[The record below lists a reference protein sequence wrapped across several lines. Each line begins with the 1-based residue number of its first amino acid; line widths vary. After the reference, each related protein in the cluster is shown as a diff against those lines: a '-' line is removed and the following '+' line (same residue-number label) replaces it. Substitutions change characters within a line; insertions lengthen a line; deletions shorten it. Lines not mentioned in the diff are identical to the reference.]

1 MIRRMKQF
9 DVISRYRQGES
20 YRHIA
25 RELGIDRKT
34 VKAIC
39 VRYKEGMDALDVSRN
54 EHEVEEATEQL
65 VLTRSYDSS
74 KRRTRTYTPEVEAR
88 MKELYQKE
96 LGKNK
101 RLGPHKQALTAI
113 AVHEILAEEGHPIG
127 YRTVAHYWRQ
137 LKQKTREAFIRQE
150 YPLGYRVE
158 FDFGEVKLEI
168 AGKVRTY
175 YLAVFASPASDFYWA
190 YLYLNQKQDVFQD
203 AHVQFFEMV
212 GGAYQE
218 VVYDN
223 MRNVVTRFIG
233 RNEKEIN
240 ESLLK
245 LSLYYGFEINVT
257 NCFSGHEKGTVEGR
271 VKHIRQHCFSKHY
284 QFSSLEAAQQHLTD
298 QLIQLNQASQIV
310 EEKKHLLSWRPPFE
324 LAHMVQGRVNK
335 YSLIQFETNAYSVP
349 DYLVGHTVQLKVYHD
364 YFVVYANHE
373 EVCRH
378 QKIEGT
384 HQYQLD
390 IYHYLKTLMKK
401 PGALKHSLVLKHSP
415 DLKALYDLYYKEKP
429 REFLDT
435 LDQCRSLPKDKLIQR
450 LSQTSSERKMKA
462 VSHEATAITH
472 AIEADWQRLN
482 VLYGLERVKR

>member
-1 MIRRMKQF
+1 MIKWMEAEGVIRRMKQF

-20 YRHIA
+20 KRHIA

-39 VRYKEGMDALDVSRN
+39 DRYKKGIDALNSSKS
-54 EHEVEEATEQL
+54 EQEVEEATEQL

-74 KRRTRTYTPEVEAR
+74 KRRARAYTPAVEAR
-88 MKELYQKE
+88 MKELYQQE
-96 LGKNK
+96 LKKNK

-113 AVHEILAEEGHPIG
+113 AVHELLAEEGHPIG

-150 YPLGYRVE
+150 YPLGYRVD

-175 YLAVFASPASDFYWA
+175 HLAVFASPASDFYWA
-190 YLYLNQKQDVFQD
+190 YLYTNQKQDVFQE

-212 GGAYQE
+212 GGVYQE

-223 MRNVVTRFIG
+223 MHNVVTRFIG
-233 RNEKEIN
+233 RSEKELN
-240 ESLLK
+240 ESLIK

-271 VKHIRQHCFSKHY
+271 VKHIRRQCFSKSY
-284 QFSSLEAAQQHLTD
+284 QFSSIEAARDHLTQ
-298 QLIQLNQASQIV
+298 QLIRLNQKSQIV
-310 EEKKHLLSWRPPFE
+310 EEKQYLLTYRPPFE
-324 LAHMVQGRVNK
+324 LAEMVQCRVNK
-335 YSLIQFETNAYSVP
+335 YSIIQYETNAYSVP
-349 DYLVGHTVQLKVYHD
+349 DYLVGHTVQLKVYPE

-378 QKIEGT
+378 KKIEGS

-415 DLKALYDLYYKEKP
+415 DLKAHYALYYKENP
-429 REFLDT
+429 REFLDK
-435 LDQCRSLPKDKLIQR
+435 LDQYQALPKEQLMEQ
-450 LSQTSSERKMKA
+450 LSQNAPARKSA
-462 VSHEATAITH
+462 SLSQEAEAITE
-472 AIEADWQRLN
+472 AIEADWS
-482 VLYGLERVKR
+482 V

>member
-1 MIRRMKQF
+1 MKQF

-39 VRYKEGMDALDVSRN
+39 DRYKKGIDALNSSKS
-54 EHEVEEATEQL
+54 EQEVEEATEQL

-74 KRRTRTYTPEVEAR
+74 KRRTRAYTPAVEAR
-88 MKELYQKE
+88 MKELYQQE
-96 LGKNK
+96 LKKNK

-113 AVHEILAEEGHPIG
+113 AVHELLAEEGHPIG
-127 YRTVAHYWRQ
+127 YRTVAHYCRQ

-150 YPLGYRVE
+150 YPLGYRVD

-175 YLAVFASPASDFYWA
+175 HLAVFASPASDFYWA
-190 YLYLNQKQDVFQD
+190 YLYTNQKQDVYQE

-212 GGAYQE
+212 GGVYQE
-218 VVYDN
+218 VVYGN

-233 RNEKEIN
+233 RSEKELN
-240 ESLLK
+240 ESLIK

-271 VKHIRQHCFSKHY
+271 VKHIGRQYFSKSY
-284 QFSSLEAAQQHLTD
+284 QFSSIEAARDHLTQ
-298 QLIQLNQASQIV
+298 QLIRLNQKSQIV
-310 EEKKHLLSWRPPFE
+310 EEKQYLLTYRPPFE
-324 LAHMVQGRVNK
+324 LAEMVQYRVNK
-335 YSLIQFETNAYSVP
+335 YSIIQYETNAYSVP
-349 DYLVGHTVQLKVYHD
+349 DYLVGHTVQLKVYPE

-378 QKIEGT
+378 KKIEGS

-401 PGALKHSLVLKHSP
+401 PGALKHSLVLKYSP
-415 DLKALYDLYYKEKP
+415 DLKAHYALYYKENP
-429 REFLDT
+429 REFLDK
-435 LDQCRSLPKDKLIQR
+435 LDQYQALPKEQLMEQ
-450 LSQTSSERKMKA
+450 LSQNAPARKSA
-462 VSHEATAITH
+462 SLSQEAEAITE
-472 AIEADWQRLN
+472 AIEADWS
-482 VLYGLERVKR
+482 V